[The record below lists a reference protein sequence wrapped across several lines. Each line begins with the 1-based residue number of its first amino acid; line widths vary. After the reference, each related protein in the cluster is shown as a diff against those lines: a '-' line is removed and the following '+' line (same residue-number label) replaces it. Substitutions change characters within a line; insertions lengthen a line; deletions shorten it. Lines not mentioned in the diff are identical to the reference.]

1 MYTVFQQG
9 ARCSFYTAVCSVW
22 ALAGC
27 SSAPTPQIVPIEAVA
42 RHQHRCTKLENA
54 SSRIDL
60 CPSRNGAVFVSV
72 VNDCSISEK
81 FTLQA
86 TTRQL
91 FVGLTGLKVISQ
103 EPVTLGSTQA
113 LHSVVQGTVDADPIA
128 MSTFTF
134 RNGNCVRDLVMWRS
148 LLPSKAG
155 HADVETFVDESVEL
169 AELLVADNHVAETV
183 SGSEG

>member
-1 MYTVFQQG
+1 MYTVFRQG
-9 ARCSFYTAVCSVW
+9 ARYSFYTVIC
-22 ALAGC
+22 ALAALVGC
-27 SSAPTPQIVPIEAVA
+27 SSSPAPQIIPIEAEAA
-42 RHQHRCTKLENA
+42 REHLCVRVGNK
-54 SSRIDL
+54 SSRIHS
-60 CPSRNGAVFVSV
+60 CPSRNGAVYVSALK
-72 VNDCSISEK
+72 DCSIAEK

-134 RNGNCVRDLVMWRS
+134 RKENCVRDLVMWRS
-148 LLPSKAG
+148 LLPAKAG
-155 HADVETFVDESVEL
+155 HADVSTFVDESIEL
-169 AELLVADNHVAETV
+169 AKLLITDNHLAEDV
-183 SGSEG
+183 GDAKG